1 MMNERIKEL
10 MKKAG
15 GHMKAGEFR
24 GFFLPPPPDYIDPE
38 TVDLKKFSELLIK
51 ECIMICDKVENDY
64 LNNEQLPN
72 NEKYA
77 IGAGVCRNTLYKH
90 FGVKE

>member
-1 MMNERIKEL
+1 MNERILEL

-38 TVDLKKFSELLIK
+38 TVDLKKFTRLLIE
-51 ECIMICDKVENDY
+51 ECAVAVLGFQNQFGDSAH
-64 LNNEQLPN
+64 NEI
-72 NEKYA
+72 K
-77 IGAGVCRNTLYKH
+77 RH
-90 FGVKE
+90 FGVGE